1 MSAAAVLNGQPSSMS
16 STVRGPLEGITIVDM
31 TSELSG
37 PYASRIMGDLGAN
50 ILKVEPPKG
59 DGQRNSGPARR
70 RSMGSQF
77 LQTNRSKR
85 SIAVDLKNPMGREVL
100 LKLCESADVLLYNVR
115 RQAMARL
122 KLSYEDVC
130 SVNPRIVYCGVCGY
144 GNDGPYADMPAYDDV
159 IQGMTAMPAL
169 QAQLNG
175 GTPRY
180 LPLNVADRN
189 SGLVLVQTVLAALL
203 YRERTG
209 QGQAVELPLFET
221 LAEYVLAEH
230 LWGRTFSPPIAPMQS
245 LRVMNRWPLA
255 TRDGHVCFWFAR
267 DEQYVRFW
275 DAIGRPDVKA
285 DDRFMTRVNR
295 NQHLVEFLHLIGP
308 ELLKKTTAEWME
320 IFERADLPV
329 MPMHTLETLMDDPHL
344 RQVGFFKT
352 VEHPSEGP
360 ILTMAVPSKWSKS
373 KPVNS
378 RHAPLIGEQTVEIL
392 SEAGFPQAEI
402 DRLLKAGAVFCTP
415 K

>member
-1 MSAAAVLNGQPSSMS
+1 MS

-50 ILKVEPPKG
+50 IIKIEQPKG
-59 DGQRNSGPARR
+59 DGQRNSGPARH

-77 LQTNRSKR
+77 LHTNRSKR
-85 SIAVDLKNPMGREVL
+85 SLAVDLKKPAGREVL
-100 LKLCESADVLLYNVR
+100 LKLCETADVLLYNVR

-122 KLSYEDVC
+122 ELSYEDVAK
-130 SVNPRIVYCGVCGY
+130 VNPRIVYCGVCGY
-144 GNDGPYADMPAYDDV
+144 GEDGPYADMPAYDDV

-175 GTPRY
+175 GMPRY
-180 LPLNVADRN
+180 IPLNVVDRN

-209 QGQAVELPLFET
+209 EGQAVELPLFET

-230 LWGRTFSPPIAPMQS
+230 MWGRTFDPPIAPMQS

-255 TRDGHVCFWFAR
+255 TKDGYLCFWFAR
-267 DEQYVRFW
+267 DEQYTRFW

-285 DDRFMTRVNR
+285 DERFTSRLNR
-295 NQHLVEFLHLIGP
+295 NQHLIELLNLIGP
-308 ELLKKTTAEWME
+308 ELMKKTTAEWLE
-320 IFERADLPV
+320 VFEQADLPV
-329 MPMHTLETLMDDPHL
+329 MPMHTLESLMEDPHL
-344 RQVGFFKT
+344 REVDFFKV
-352 VEHPSEGP
+352 VEHPSEGR
-360 ILTMAVPSKWSKS
+360 IVTLAVPSKWSKS
-373 KPVNS
+373 KPVNT
-378 RHAPLIGEQTVEIL
+378 RHAPLIGEHTVEIL
-392 SEAGFPQAEI
+392 AEAGFPQIEI
-402 DRLLKAGAVFCTP
+402 DLLLESGAIFRPPT
-415 K
+415 